1 MDRPVRIG
9 NNDGVPAEPVI
20 VRPDP
25 LSMNRIELGKWGE
38 DVAADHL
45 EAKGLAVLAR
55 RWRCREGEIDIVG
68 CADGR
73 TLVICEVKTRT
84 GTAFGGP
91 AEAVTRAKRIKL
103 RRLALLF
110 AQQWARGWVPIR
122 FDVVSILVGPGGV
135 PLIDH
140 RPEAF

>member
-9 NNDGVPAEPVI
+9 NDGHERDEAPAA
-20 VRPDP
+20 RPDP
-25 LSMNRIELGKWGE
+25 LSMTRLELGKWGE

-45 EAKGLAVLAR
+45 QAQGLAVLAR

-68 CADGR
+68 CADNT

-91 AEAVTRAKRIKL
+91 SEAVTRAKRIKL

-122 FDVVSILVGPGGV
+122 FDVVSVLVGPGGV

-140 RPEAF
+140 RPAAF